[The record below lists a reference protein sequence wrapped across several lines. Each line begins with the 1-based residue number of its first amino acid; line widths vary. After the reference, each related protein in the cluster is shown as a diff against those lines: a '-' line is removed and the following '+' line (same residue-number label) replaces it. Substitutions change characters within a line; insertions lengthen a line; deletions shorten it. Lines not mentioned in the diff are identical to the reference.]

1 MLKSRRSAVAFA
13 AAFLAAHGAFAFE
26 GRYVAGDKAYRQEL
40 EIKKRADGGFDLTA
54 VVGTEGCSGY
64 VDARGA
70 ANGDT
75 LRAEAL
81 EDKTCVLAISR
92 TKKGIRVQPENCES
106 FHGPSC
112 DFEGDYRKRR

>member
-1 MLKSRRSAVAFA
+1 MSRSRSSIVAFA
-13 AAFLAAHGAFAFE
+13 AAFLAARGALAFE
-26 GRYVAGDKAYRQEL
+26 RRYVAGDKAYRQEL
-40 EIKKRADGGFDLTA
+40 VIKKRADGGFDLTA

-70 ANGDT
+70 ANGDA

-81 EDKTCVLAISR
+81 ENKTCVLEISR
-92 TKKGIRVQPENCES
+92 TKEGVRVQSENCES

>member
-1 MLKSRRSAVAFA
+1 MLKSTTFA
-13 AAFLAAHGAFAFE
+13 IVLGAAFLASDGAFAFE

-40 EIKKRADGGFDLTA
+40 EIKKRADGGFELTA
-54 VVGTEGCSGY
+54 VVGMDGCSGY

-70 ANGDT
+70 SNGDT
-75 LRAEAL
+75 LRAESL

-92 TKKGIRVQPENCES
+92 TKKGVRVQPENCES

>member
-1 MLKSRRSAVAFA
+1 MWKSSRFAFTFVP
-13 AAFLAAHGAFAFE
+13 FLVSHGVSAFE

-40 EIKKRADGGFDLTA
+40 QIKKRADGGVDLTA

-64 VDARGA
+64 LEARGA

-92 TKKGIRVQPENCES
+92 TKRGVSVQPEHCES

>member
-1 MLKSRRSAVAFA
+1 MRSTGSAATFA
-13 AAFLAAHGAFAFE
+13 AGFLVAHAAFAFE
-26 GRYVAGDKAYRQEL
+26 GRYFAGDKAYRQEL

-54 VVGTEGCSGY
+54 IVGTEGCSGY

-70 ANGDT
+70 ENGDA

-92 TKKGIRVQPENCES
+92 TKMGVRVQPENCES

-112 DFEGDYRKRR
+112 DFEGDYRKRH

>member
-1 MLKSRRSAVAFA
+1 MGF
-13 AAFLAAHGAFAFE
+13 FAFE

-54 VVGTEGCSGY
+54 VVGAEGCSGY

-70 ANGDT
+70 ATGDM
-75 LRAEAL
+75 LRAE
-81 EDKTCVLAISR
+81 
-92 TKKGIRVQPENCES
+92 VQPENCES

-112 DFEGDYRKRR
+112 DFEGNYRKRP

>member
-1 MLKSRRSAVAFA
+1 MLRSRGSAVAFA
-13 AAFLAAHGAFAFE
+13 AAFLSAHAAFAFE

-54 VVGTEGCSGY
+54 IVGTEGCSGY

-70 ANGDT
+70 ENGDA

-92 TKKGIRVQPENCES
+92 TKMGVRVQAENCES

-112 DFEGDYRKRR
+112 DFEGDYRKRH

>member
-1 MLKSRRSAVAFA
+1 MLRSSSSVVAFVA
-13 AAFLAAHGAFAFE
+13 ASLAAHGAFAFE

-40 EIKKRADGGFDLTA
+40 EIKKRADGGFELTA
-54 VVGTEGCSGY
+54 VVGMDGCSGY

-75 LRAEAL
+75 LRAESL

-92 TKKGIRVQPENCES
+92 TKKGVRVQPENCES